1 MQIAQQVQTVV
12 QQTPGAADVQNDA
25 QDQTPELRAVVDRSR
40 LDDLHLSAATVAS
53 AVRTLIGGTVVTQMH
68 PDVGDQVDMRV
79 IAPASQRAADQIAS
93 IPLFGD
99 GGALIRLG
107 QVAHDRPDERPGPH
121 PAHQSPARHQRLG
134 ERDGPLARRRDP
146 RRARRAGDMPLP
158 QGYSITYAGQVQQQE
173 TAFATL
179 LGALTLSVLLVYM
192 LMVALY
198 ESLLTPLA
206 IMFSLPVALVG
217 AFLGLFLTGN
227 TFNIFS
233 LIGMI
238 MLMGLVGKNA
248 ILLVDFTDMLRRQG
262 VPRTEAILQAGYTR
276 LRPIM
281 MTSATVLFAMLPL
294 ALKLQDGGES
304 RAPIAVVIMGGV
316 MSSTLLTLVLV
327 PAIYTILDDAKI
339 GVGKAAQRDCRS
351 CRCAHAERRHGA
363 WQLAPSGRL
372 GERRLA

>member
-1 MQIAQQVQTVV
+1 VPDSGPARIQRTNRQRVIEVSANVA
-12 QQTPGAADVQNDA
+12 GRSLGDVTRDV
-25 QDQTPELRAVVDRSR
+25 RAV
-40 LDDLHLSAATVAS
+40 LT
-53 AVRTLIGGTVVTQMH
+53 
-68 PDVGDQVDMRV
+68 
-79 IAPASQRAADQIAS
+79 
-93 IPLFGD
+93 
-99 GGALIRLG
+99 
-107 QVAHDRPDERPGPH
+107 
-121 PAHQSPARHQRLG
+121 
-134 ERDGPLARRRDP
+134 
-146 RRARRAGDMPLP
+146 DMPLP

-173 TAFATL
+173 TAFSTL

-198 ESLLTPLA
+198 ESLLTALA

-217 AFLGLFLTGN
+217 AFLGLYLTGN

-276 LRPIM
+276 LRPII

-304 RAPIAVVIMGGV
+304 RAPLAVVIMGGV

-327 PAIYTILDDAKI
+327 PAVYTILDDAKI
-339 GVGKAAQRDCRS
+339 GVSRLLGWLSRLARRPKTATAGGLRLAPVPAIDGLSLNGHANGHTNGHASGYGAGHTNGRANGHAAS
-351 CRCAHAERRHGA
+351 GPNGLPTPAAGE
-363 WQLAPSGRL
+363 LPSPSGR
-372 GERRLA
+372 RRIRVVPQRGSAPAG